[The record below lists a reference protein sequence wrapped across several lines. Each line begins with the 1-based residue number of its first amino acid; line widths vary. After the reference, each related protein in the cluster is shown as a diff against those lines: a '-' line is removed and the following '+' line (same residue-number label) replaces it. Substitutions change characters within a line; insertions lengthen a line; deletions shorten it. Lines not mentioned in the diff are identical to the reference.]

1 MTPEQLTSVQ
11 AWIHYVPIVV
21 TVLVF
26 IAIVIAVARL
36 MRNEDTDIQWADLIS
51 VLAHNGVQR
60 ADWNQIGKGGG
71 VILCIALPFIY
82 VYSPSME
89 AIGLAAVM
97 GVALAYLG
105 GVSAYAAN
113 LRSKQGS
120 VETTKTTEADAVL
133 RTTETTVQTPPVEP
147 VVVVTK

>member
-1 MTPEQLTSVQ
+1 MTLQTIQ
-11 AWIHYVPIVV
+11 AWIHYVPIIV

-26 IAIVIAVARL
+26 IVIVIAVARV
-36 MRNEDTDIQWADLIS
+36 MRSDKTDIQWADLIS
-51 VLAHNGVQR
+51 VLAHNGAQR

-82 VYSPSME
+82 VYSPGMD

-113 LRSKQGS
+113 LRSKQGT
-120 VETTKTTEADAVL
+120 VETV
-133 RTTETTVQTPPVEP
+133 RTVEMAPVATVTQTRTETPLPATE
-147 VVVVTK
+147 TK